1 MEKCWLLTYYDTSG
15 VGQKAVEVAQK
26 KEQKLAHGE
35 FYP

>member
-1 MEKCWLLTYYDTSG
+1 MVGYNDTFN
-15 VGQKAVEVAQK
+15 VAKKATEVAQK